1 MAWERIEP
9 WDYIVVSVAAEYHK
23 KYNMVELDDIKQSL
37 YEWFLEHPNKL
48 DEWEAIG
55 KKDAK
60 NLIYRSLRNQ
70 ALDYCQR
77 WKAKSIGYEVSD
89 LFYYEAEMVEAL
101 LPSVIRGE
109 TTEMPKLNLGMPGR
123 PPAPS
128 EGGNLMAMMVEVN
141 HAYSKLSKEDKTV
154 LFYKYAE
161 SLDYAGIASEM
172 ELGSEDAAR
181 MRHNRAIKK
190 LITRIGGFK
199 PFLDKDITK
208 HSTDEPDELVQPDA
222 ESSEDEGREDSD

>member
-1 MAWERIEP
+1 MLPWERIEP
-9 WDYIVVSVAAEYHK
+9 WDYIVAHVADEYHK
-23 KYNMVELDDIKQSL
+23 KYNMVERDDIKQSL

-60 NLIYRSLRNQ
+60 NLIYRSIRNQ
-70 ALDYCQR
+70 ALDYCQT
-77 WKAKSIGYEVSD
+77 WKAKSVGYETSD
-89 LFYYEAEMVEAL
+89 LFYYEPAIVEAL
-101 LPSVIRGE
+101 LPSILRKDFTV
-109 TTEMPKLNLGMPGR
+109 MPVLNLGKTGR

-128 EGGNLMAMMVEVN
+128 EGGNMMAMMVEIDL
-141 HAYSKLSKEDKTV
+141 AYSKLSVEDKTV

-161 SLDYAGIASEM
+161 SLDYGAIAKEM

-190 LITRIGGFK
+190 LITRIGGFR
-199 PFLDKDITK
+199 PFLDKDIPEPVT
-208 HSTDEPDELVQPDA
+208 SVDDEQPESIEEPD
-222 ESSEDEGREDSD
+222 DE